1 MHIVFFFF
9 AIILVSNIS
18 NSFGYL
24 NKIQLQYTKYIL
36 SSPGVPEN
44 IRDATKA
51 ILIENYQPWLK
62 NQYKSFVRQHTK
74 SMNPVYV
81 KELYQYAI
89 YGLLESLQ
97 AYDGSTKL
105 HVYANKFVHGR
116 MYAGMNELAILKP
129 ISLYNAKKGARSLK
143 PVLVSCDD
151 YWMFDKLVK
160 NENNINTRKTPDDIR
175 EIIRCAPSDYRRLF
189 WLRYDPTSLDVIRDI
204 SAICEIEGY
213 SYETYRK
220 KMNAVLE
227 YIREQ

>member
-1 MHIVFFFF
+1 MQIVLFIF
-9 AIILVSNIS
+9 AISLYIHTC
-18 NSFGYL
+18 FGFL

-51 ILIENYQPWLK
+51 ILVENYQPWLK

-74 SMNPVYV
+74 TMNKVYV
-81 KELYQYAI
+81 KELYQYAV

-116 MYAGMNELAILKP
+116 MYSGMNELAIMKP
-129 ISLYNAKKGARSLK
+129 ISLYNAKKGIRTPK
-143 PVLVSCDD
+143 PVLVSPND
-151 YWMFDKLVK
+151 YWMFDKLIK
-160 NENNINTRKTPDDIR
+160 NSNSISPQKTPDDIR

-189 WLRYDPTSLDVIRDI
+189 WLRYDHTTLDVIRDI
-204 SAICEIEGY
+204 STICEMEGY

>member
-1 MHIVFFFF
+1 MHIVFFLF
-9 AIILVSNIS
+9 AVIIASDIS

-36 SSPGVPEN
+36 SSPGVPEH
-44 IRDATKA
+44 IRDATKN

-105 HVYANKFVHGR
+105 HVYANKFVHGK

-129 ISLYNAKKGARSLK
+129 ISLYNAKKGTRSLK

-151 YWMFDKLVK
+151 YWMFDKLIK
-160 NENNINTRKTPDDIR
+160 NSNCISPKKTPDDIR
-175 EIIRCAPSDYRRLF
+175 EIIRCAPNDYRRLF

-204 SAICEIEGY
+204 STICEIEGY